1 MELNNDRS
9 MKTLILVRGLP
20 GSGKSS
26 FANYM
31 FSNNV
36 FETDQYFYDSDGNY
50 NFDASK
56 LNIAHIDCQN
66 RVESMMA
73 NRINQHNSE
82 IVVANTFTQNWEMQP
97 YFNLA
102 EKYEYNVVS
111 LIVENYHNSKSI
123 HNVPDETIEKM
134 KNRFEIRL

>member
-36 FETDQYFYDSDGNY
+36 FETDQYFYDTDGNY

-73 NRINQHNSE
+73 NSINQHNSE

-97 YFNLA
+97 YFDLA
-102 EKYEYNVVS
+102 KKYGYKVIT
-111 LIVENYHNSKSI
+111 LIVENRNNTKSV
-123 HNVPDETIEKM
+123 HSVPEASIEKM
-134 KNRFEIRL
+134 KNRFEICL

>member
-36 FETDQYFYDSDGNY
+36 FETDQYFYDTDGNY

-102 EKYEYNVVS
+102 EKYEYQIFTI
-111 LIVENYHNSKSI
+111 IVENRHGGVNQ
-123 HNVPDETIEKM
+123 HGVPAEKLEQM